1 MDSVITEQ
9 LHLLLCHLTLRSFSN
24 QRTVL
29 IYVLVI
35 RFPEKDSLLLR
46 NAELS
51 QKCESLKRAAE
62 EDRRDL
68 ERDLNGKSAAIAGLE
83 QSIHELQSQVSEHQ
97 SKVRNSYYRPH
108 TECEG
113 R

>member
-1 MDSVITEQ
+1 M
-9 LHLLLCHLTLRSFSN
+9 
-24 QRTVL
+24 
-29 IYVLVI
+29 VI

-83 QSIHELQSQVSEHQ
+83 QSKHELQSQVNEQQ
-97 SKVRNSYYRPH
+97 SKVGSDLQFLLLR
-108 TECEG
+108 
-113 R
+113 